1 MVMSQISGGQSYD
14 EGSETNEHDDAFPS
28 EMPSIAMFM
37 PDRFMAMLF
46 MDGISILACGRFT
59 TF

>member
-14 EGSETNEHDDAFPS
+14 EGSETHEHDDAFPS
-28 EMPSIAMFM
+28 EMSFMAMFM
-37 PDRFMAMLF
+37 PDSFVTMLF
-46 MDGISILACGRFT
+46 MDGISILACCRFT